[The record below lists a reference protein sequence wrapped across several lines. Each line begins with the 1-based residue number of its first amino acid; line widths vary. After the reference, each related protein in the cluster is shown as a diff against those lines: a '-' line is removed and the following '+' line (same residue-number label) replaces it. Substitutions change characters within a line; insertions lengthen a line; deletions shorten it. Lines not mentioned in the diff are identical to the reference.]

1 MKKLLLTGIAALFL
15 ATSASAQS
23 SIPRVTGTRNAYGAI
38 VRVGNVTR
46 HYDNNGRLL
55 ASGVKHGDVLNIRVV
70 DGTRLKVNYRTRRIY
85 DEHGRVV
92 GIAHPSNLR

>member
-1 MKKLLLTGIAALFL
+1 MRKLLLAGTAVVLM

-55 ASGVKHGDVLNIRVV
+55 ASGVKHGGVLNIRVG

-85 DEHGRVV
+85 DERGRVV